1 MQHDITQST
10 PRLSKARILCGTEA
24 KISMLKIIPYTAHT
38 GKPYYIT
45 WIDNRRY
52 YVVALGGLRGKI
64 ETLPKGR
71 TIKTGTVYY
80 IYDGDYI
87 AQNDAIFIGE

>member
-1 MQHDITQST
+1 MQLPITQGA

-24 KISMLKIIPYTAHT
+24 KIIMLKIIPYTAHT

-52 YVVALGGLRGKI
+52 YVVALGDLRGKI
-64 ETLPKGR
+64 ETLPKGQ

-80 IYDGDYI
+80 IYNGDYI

>member
-1 MQHDITQST
+1 MSTQIIINGHII
-10 PRLSKARILCGTEA
+10 RNGGKN
-24 KISMLKIIPYTAHT
+24 MLKIIPYTAHT

-80 IYDGDYI
+80 IYNGDYI
-87 AQNDAIFIGE
+87 AQNDAIFIGN

>member
-1 MQHDITQST
+1 
-10 PRLSKARILCGTEA
+10 
-24 KISMLKIIPYTAHT
+24 MLKIIPYKAHT

-52 YVVALGGLRGKI
+52 YVVAVGGLRGKI

-71 TIKTGTVYY
+71 TIKTGTVYH
-80 IYDGDYI
+80 I
-87 AQNDAIFIGE
+87 

>member
-1 MQHDITQST
+1 MSTQ
-10 PRLSKARILCGTEA
+10 II
-24 KISMLKIIPYTAHT
+24 ISGHIIRNGGKNMLKIIPYTAHN

-64 ETLPKGR
+64 ESLPKGR

-87 AQNDAIFIGE
+87 AQNDAIFIGN

>member
-1 MQHDITQST
+1 
-10 PRLSKARILCGTEA
+10 
-24 KISMLKIIPYTAHT
+24 MLKIIPYTAHN

-64 ETLPKGR
+64 ETLPKGQ
-71 TIKTGTVYY
+71 TIKTGTIYY
-80 IYDGDYI
+80 IYNGDYI

>member
-1 MQHDITQST
+1 
-10 PRLSKARILCGTEA
+10 
-24 KISMLKIIPYTAHT
+24 MLKIIPYLAHT

-52 YVVALGGLRGKI
+52 YVVAVGGLRGKI

-71 TIKTGTVYY
+71 TIKTGTVYH
-80 IYDGDYI
+80 IYEGDYI
-87 AQNDAIFIGE
+87 VQNDAIFIGN

>member
-1 MQHDITQST
+1 
-10 PRLSKARILCGTEA
+10 
-24 KISMLKIIPYTAHT
+24 MLKIIPYTAHT

-52 YVVALGGLRGKI
+52 YRCGLESLREKI
-64 ETLPKGR
+64 ERLPKGR
-71 TIKTGTVYY
+71 RIKTGTGYY
-80 IYDGDYI
+80 IYNGDYI